1 MGKSFYDDDSDD
13 RAYKQTVMTCVAAA
27 SLVMLIF
34 LAALYYNSAK
44 SKAAKLEES
53 KAQAQAMAE
62 EEERANAEM
71 ESLEIGKSNKVS
83 SDYDF
88 WDLYEGTSPSLE
100 EYSTEK
106 KTVKQ
111 GKDRHPDGIVQVE
124 EEETSDESE
133 KEDANSRDMLDSLIQ
148 GNKIAVLD
156 EKGNRKWYDIN
167 ENLERNTYD
176 FVSKLKN
183 DGGVFSYEGEQKSSF
198 GIDVSS
204 SQGTIDWS
212 LVKNAGVEFAILRIV
227 SRGYQSG
234 QITIDESFVKNLEEI
249 QKNQLKY
256 GVYVYSQAIS
266 ELEAIEEANYA
277 VAALAGKKPTYP
289 VVCDVE
295 RVESDSAR
303 TDSLEKEERTKYVK
317 AFCDTVKSY
326 GYKCAIRAERDMLL
340 TGLDL
345 ERLKE
350 YDIWLK
356 APMKEQGQ
364 NTEPDYP
371 DYPYRYTMWQYS
383 DKGNINGISS
393 GANMN
398 LCFVNYEER

>member
-1 MGKSFYDDDSDD
+1 MGRSFYDDGSDD

-34 LAALYYNSAK
+34 LTALYYNSEK

-88 WDLYEGTSPSLE
+88 WDLYEGDLPSQEDNL
-100 EYSTEK
+100 TEK
-106 KTVKQ
+106 KSVKH
-111 GKDRHPDGIVQVE
+111 GKEKQPDRIVQSEEEDTSNESE
-124 EEETSDESE
+124 EEE
-133 KEDANSRDMLDSLIQ
+133 ANTHEALDSLIQ

-156 EKGNRKWYDIN
+156 EKGNRKWYDMN
-167 ENLERNTYD
+167 EKLERNTYD
-176 FVSKLKN
+176 FANKLKN

-234 QITIDESFVKNLEEI
+234 QITIDESFVKNWEGI
-249 QKNQLKY
+249 KNNQLKY

-277 VAALAGKKPTYP
+277 VAALAGEKPTYP

-295 RVESDSAR
+295 RIESDSAR

-345 ERLKE
+345 EKLKE

-356 APMKEQGQ
+356 APMKEQSQ
-364 NTEPDYP
+364 NTKPDYP

-383 DKGNINGISS
+383 DKGTINGISS
-393 GANMN
+393 GVNMN